1 MTKAKKPIT
10 VEGWEKVCNN
20 LDSALRLSIQQEDDL
35 IAEIEKLRLKNKEL
49 DSALIKAAGIIN
61 YLEMKLERPN
71 PV

>member
-1 MTKAKKPIT
+1 MIKTKKPTT